1 MRTPFLGAIFLFFAS
16 LFLAPFLM
24 GVILKVKAF
33 FGGKKGP
40 SLLIKYYILAK
51 LLRKG
56 SVYSRSTTFIF
67 GLGPLVSLAASLTG
81 LAFLPIAGQNP
92 VFSFQGDVVFVWY
105 LFGLARFFVAA
116 AALDTASPFEGMG
129 AAREVFFGLLTE
141 AAIFLVFLQ
150 FAFLSGQYSL
160 ASFLAGEGAINIFSR
175 EGFLLVLIVPA
186 IFFVMLTENA
196 RVPVDDPAT
205 HLELTMIHEVMIL
218 DHSGPDLAIMEAA
231 VFARMFF
238 YAAFIADLLLPR
250 GYGPGARIFLFFFLL
265 LLVYLAIGVLESITA
280 RLKMDQVP
288 KFILTSFALAFFAI
302 ILSLEVTP

>member
-1 MRTPFLGAIFLFFAS
+1 MKQFSGAVLLYCTA
-16 LFLAPFLM
+16 LVLAPFFM

-40 SLLIKYYILAK
+40 SLAIRYQTLAK

-67 GLGPLVSLAASLTG
+67 KLGPLVSLAASLTG
-81 LAFLPIAGQNP
+81 LAFLPVAGQNP
-92 VFSFQGDVVFVWY
+92 VFSFQGDIVFIWY
-105 LFGLARFFVAA
+105 LFGLARFFTVT

-129 AAREVFFGLLTE
+129 AAREVFFGFLAE
-141 AAIFLVFLQ
+141 ATIFLVFLQ
-150 FAFLSGQYSL
+150 FALLSGQYSL
-160 ASFLAGEGAINIFSR
+160 ASFLAGSKAINISSQA
-175 EGFLLVLIVPA
+175 GFLLVLIIPA

-218 DHSGPDLAIMEAA
+218 DHSGPDLAIIEAG
-231 VFARMFF
+231 VFARMLF
-238 YAAFIADLLLPR
+238 YATFIANLLLPR
-250 GYGPGARIFLFFFLL
+250 GYGLGTQILLFSLLVLL
-265 LLVYLAIGVLESITA
+265 LYIGIGVLESITA